1 MSDRDNVVS
10 FSDHIEALK
19 QKMDGDEPAVENNF
33 QPSEQDIHTFLM
45 VLRHLQ
51 KKSNNQTVE
60 LELGAEFFTVKV
72 IESVADEL
80 TNKAMFFDI
89 KQKARAITFDF
100 PWFILDID
108 KSTLRKEDS
117 GKNAVELL
125 GGAIH
130 RWFND
135 IAIAH

>member
-10 FSDHIEALK
+10 LSDRIEALK
-19 QKMDGDEPAVENNF
+19 QKLSDDEYAKENNF
-33 QPSEQDIHTFLM
+33 QPTEQDIHTFLM

-51 KKSNNQTVE
+51 KKSDNQTIE

-72 IESVADEL
+72 IESRADEM

-108 KSTLRKEDS
+108 KDTLRKEDS

-125 GGAIH
+125 GGSIH

-135 IAIAH
+135 IAITH